1 MQLYDVMTKT
11 SVMDIGVFNSF
22 DWNMI
27 KNDITD
33 FETKVY
39 FCNNAKNVNQFKLDW
54 PIILA

>member
-1 MQLYDVMTKT
+1 
-11 SVMDIGVFNSF
+11 MDIGVFNSF

-39 FCNNAKNVNQFKLDW
+39 FCNNAKNVKQLKLDW